1 MKRGQDFS
9 RMVSLDLSPSEAAVL
24 VGLLEGLL
32 VLRGKVLGAQELALV
47 NGAVGHLRLQLHQ
60 LAWPEERNR
69 APFPV

>member
-32 VLRGKVLGAQELALV
+32 LLRGKVLGAQELALV

>member
-1 MKRGQDFS
+1 MRRGQDFS

>member
-1 MKRGQDFS
+1 
-9 RMVSLDLSPSEAAVL
+9 MVSLDLSPSEAAVL

-47 NGAVGHLRLQLHQ
+47 NGAVGHLRLQLHR

-69 APFPV
+69 EPFPV

>member
-1 MKRGQDFS
+1 MRKPDLS
-9 RMVSLDLSPSEAAVL
+9 RLVSLDLSPSEAAVL

-60 LAWPEERNR
+60 LAWPEGQNR

>member
-1 MKRGQDFS
+1 MKRQDFS

-32 VLRGKVLGAQELALV
+32 VLRGAVLGAQELALV

>member
-1 MKRGQDFS
+1 MRRGQDFS

-32 VLRGKVLGAQELALV
+32 VLRGAVLGAQELALA

>member
-1 MKRGQDFS
+1 MKRQDFS
-9 RMVSLDLSPSEAAVL
+9 RMVALDLSPSEAALL

>member
-9 RMVSLDLSPSEAAVL
+9 RMVSLDLSPSEAAML

-32 VLRGKVLGAQELALV
+32 VVRGAVLGAQELALV

>member
-1 MKRGQDFS
+1 MRKPDLS
-9 RMVSLDLSPSEAAVL
+9 RLVSLDLSPSEAAVL

>member
-1 MKRGQDFS
+1 MRRGQDFS

-69 APFPV
+69 EPFPV